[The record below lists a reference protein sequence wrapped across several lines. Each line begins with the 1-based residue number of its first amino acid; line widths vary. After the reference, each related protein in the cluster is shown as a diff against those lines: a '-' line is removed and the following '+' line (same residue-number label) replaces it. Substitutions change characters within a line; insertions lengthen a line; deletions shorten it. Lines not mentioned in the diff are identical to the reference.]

1 MQTLAQ
7 YGLTILDVKSEILDL
22 TVDDYYK
29 GPKQDYDLN
38 RPGDIWEFKKDID
51 GNKFYVKVKIVE
63 KKLRQQLSQKKKFI
77 MYAVNQ

>member
-1 MQTLAQ
+1 MIKIVLVIS
-7 YGLTILDVKSEILDL
+7 GNS
-22 TVDDYYK
+22 
-29 GPKQDYDLN
+29 
-38 RPGDIWEFKKDID
+38 KKDID

>member
-29 GPKQDYDLN
+29 GPKQDYD
-38 RPGDIWEFKKDID
+38 
-51 GNKFYVKVKIVE
+51 
-63 KKLRQQLSQKKKFI
+63 
-77 MYAVNQ
+77 